1 MMLTQHLRIMKKSA
15 LLFSLAVAV
24 SCSSLNL
31 RASVL
36 FQDGFN
42 YTPGDQLGA
51 ASTTPPW
58 TGSTSANSVI
68 GSSDLTYS
76 GLQDLGG
83 NDLVLTAGAAA
94 GAPVSA
100 ALSSSQTTG
109 SIYYSF
115 LVDCTALPTANTY
128 LTALTPASKPGP
140 NGNTTDAIDF
150 YARNSGSGWEVGE
163 RTTGDSATFAST
175 VLSLN
180 TTYLV
185 VLEYTFGGSA
195 QLFFDPVAGGTQPGS
210 ATISLTPTSYVTD
223 VSDVGFKAQTATT
236 IGNFNFDNVIVGT
249 AWADV
254 TPTATP
260 EPGTFALAGVGAL
273 ALTFARRLRR

>member
-1 MMLTQHLRIMKKSA
+1 MKKHA
-15 LLFSLAVAV
+15 FLFSVVVAV
-24 SCSSLNL
+24 SYASLNVK
-31 RASVL
+31 ASVL

-42 YTPGDQLGA
+42 YTTGDQLGA

-68 GSSDLTYS
+68 GSANLTYS

-83 NDLVLTAGAAA
+83 NDLVLTQGATAGS
-94 GAPVSA
+94 PVSA
-100 ALSSSQTTG
+100 ALSTSETAG

-163 RTTGDSATFAST
+163 RTTGVSASFGST

-185 VLEYTFGGSA
+185 VLEYTFGGTA
-195 QLFFDPVAGGTQPGS
+195 QLFFDPTAGGTQPTT
-210 ATISLTPTSYVTD
+210 ATISLTPTAYVTD

-236 IGNFNFDNVIVGT
+236 IGNFAFDNMMVGT
-249 AWADV
+249 TWADV
-254 TPTATP
+254 TPTAAP
-260 EPGTFALAGVGAL
+260 EPTTFALAGMGAL
-273 ALTFARRLRR
+273 GLVLARRMRR